1 MKRAIKIRLLIL
13 TLILVATVGLLGVWS
28 FFIEPN
34 RLVIHKET
42 IRLNPSAAILNGLSI
57 AVLSDIHAGAPF
69 MDEDKLREIVR
80 RTNELD
86 PYCVVVLGDLMVRD
100 NWSNKPI
107 DPEVIAGVLK
117 DLRPEGKVYAVL
129 GNHDW
134 WYDGNRVAQ
143 ALQKNGIKVLENE
156 VAPVVD
162 PDSTLWMA
170 GLADS
175 WTRPQN
181 IEATLARIPQGDT
194 VIALTHNP
202 DVFVRIPASVALTLA
217 GHTHGGQV
225 NLPLLGRLIVPSD
238 YGQRFAAGHIVED
251 GRHMFVTTGIGTSVF
266 PMRFRVPP
274 EIVLLTF
281 SSTN

>member
-1 MKRAIKIRLLIL
+1 MRRAIKTRLLIL
-13 TLILVATVGLLGVWS
+13 TLIVGALVGFLGVWS
-28 FFIEPN
+28 FVVEPN
-34 RLVIHKET
+34 SLVIHKET
-42 IRLNPSAAILNGLSI
+42 IKLNPSAAILNGLSI
-57 AVLSDIHAGAPF
+57 AVLSDIHAGGPF

-80 RTNELD
+80 RTNELN

-100 NWSNKPI
+100 NWSNNPI
-107 DPEVIAGVLK
+107 DPEVIAGIFK

-134 WYDGNRVAQ
+134 WYDGERVRQ

-162 PDSTLWMA
+162 PDSSLWVA

-175 WTRPQN
+175 WTRPQE

-194 VIALTHNP
+194 VVALTHNP
-202 DVFVRIPASVALTLA
+202 DVFVKIPSSVALTLA

-225 NLPLLGRLIVPSD
+225 NLPFVGRLIVPSA

-251 GRHMFVTTGIGTSVF
+251 GKHLFVTTGVGTSVF
-266 PMRFRVPP
+266 PIRFRVPP

-281 SSTN
+281 SSTD

>member
-1 MKRAIKIRLLIL
+1 MG
-13 TLILVATVGLLGVWS
+13 VLGVWS
-28 FFIEPN
+28 LVIEPN
-34 RLVIHKET
+34 SLVIHRET
-42 IRLNPSAAILNGLSI
+42 IRLNQSAAALNGLSI
-57 AVLSDIHAGAPF
+57 AVLSDIHAGGPF
-69 MDEDKLREIVR
+69 MDEDKLREIVA
-80 RTNELD
+80 RTNELK
-86 PYCVVVLGDLMVRD
+86 PYFIVILGDLMVRD

-107 DPEVIAGVLK
+107 DPEVIAGIFK
-117 DLRPEGKVYAVL
+117 DLRPEGYVYVVL

-134 WYDGNRVAQ
+134 WYDGERVRQ
-143 ALQKNGIKVLENE
+143 ALQKVGIKVLENE

-162 PDSTLWMA
+162 ADSTLWLA

-175 WTRPQN
+175 WTRQQK
-181 IEATLARIPQGDT
+181 IEETLAQIPQGHT

-202 DVFVRIPASVALTLA
+202 DIFVKIPRSVALTLA

-225 NLPLLGRLIVPSD
+225 NLPLVGRLVVPSD

-251 GRHMFVTTGIGTSVF
+251 GKHLFVTTGIGTSIF
-266 PMRFRVPP
+266 PIRFRVPP